1 MKILPKSI
9 LSCFFLTLLCA
20 CSNVNATDDMVNKNN
35 DNKKMVNSP
44 YATIG
49 KKATDFLPKTND
61 YHIQYQAKGDLNG
74 DKLADI
80 ALVLQHNSDKQ
91 AIRPMLILLQ
101 NKDKSYRLDKVS
113 DVAMPIE
120 FNKFGSKNYYSE
132 TVNIDDNTLIIKLYV
147 YADRGSNLFSKFQYK
162 EQNLYLTHLETSAVG
177 RGWNSQNIYDVK
189 TGKFISESTDMT
201 SKKVST
207 TTETFQLKPKQKWL
221 FEKISPEKVFDKVSD
236 KARKLKPVKIVK
248 DVIK

>member
-1 MKILPKSI
+1 MKILQKSI

-20 CSNVNATDDMVNKNN
+20 CSNVNATDNSVNH
-35 DNKKMVNSP
+35 DNKKMVNSA
-44 YATIG
+44 YAKTG
-49 KKATDFLPKTND
+49 KKASDFLPKTGD

-91 AIRPMLILLQ
+91 AIRPVLILLQ

-113 DVAMPIE
+113 NVAMPIE
-120 FNKFGSKNYYSE
+120 FNKFGSKDYYSE

-177 RGWNSQNIYDVK
+177 RGWDSQDIYDVK
-189 TGKFISESTDMT
+189 TGKFISENTDMT
-201 SKKVST
+201 SKKMST

-221 FEKISPEKVFDKVSD
+221 FEKISPE
-236 KARKLKPVKIVK
+236 
-248 DVIK
+248 IKTC